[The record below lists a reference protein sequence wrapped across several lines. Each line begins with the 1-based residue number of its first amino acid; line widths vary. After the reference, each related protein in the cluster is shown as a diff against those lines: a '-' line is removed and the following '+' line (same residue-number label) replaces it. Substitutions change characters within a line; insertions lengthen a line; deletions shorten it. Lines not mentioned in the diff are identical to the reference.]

1 MISSERGSEPS
12 QAWPRLRIGADW
24 PAQNVQFRGVPLVQS
39 ASAARWGAR
48 QIYRALK
55 AQILAGAYA
64 SAGKLPSSRA
74 LAAELGV
81 SRTTVTVAYEQLA
94 AEGFIAVRQ
103 GARPVVIV
111 SAQPYTAATVEAP
124 ARPIRLSGYGERA
137 AMTTA
142 WRPPDRPLSTD
153 FRYGHLAPGDF
164 PVLAWKRAMDAIL
177 AQRPAQLAYA
187 DPCGSPRLRAALRDY
202 LWRARML
209 SAEAE
214 RIIIVNGSQQGLD
227 LCARLLLDPGDA
239 FVIEEPC
246 YAMARRVFAST
257 GARAVSIP
265 ADPAG
270 LDTDRLAGVGARLA
284 YVTPSH
290 QFPLGGVLSRDRRLA
305 LLRWARENDALV
317 IEDDYDSEYR
327 YDVDPLPALHALEG
341 GGNVIYLGTISKT
354 LSPSLRI
361 GYLVVPPGLR
371 QAFSAAKLLADRHS
385 PIVEQDALASLL
397 ESGAYEAHVRRSRR
411 RNAQRRQVLLNALLR
426 RFGDAATVEG
436 ADAGLHV
443 VVWLKDVPSALEEA
457 VVAAAAASGL
467 GVYPISPLYAAED
480 NAARRDRAGLVL
492 GYAAL
497 EPRQIERGVD
507 LLDRAIAEVR
517 GGA

>member
-1 MISSERGSEPS
+1 MTRS
-12 QAWPRLRIGADW
+12 
-24 PAQNVQFRGVPLVQS
+24 
-39 ASAARWGAR
+39 GAR
-48 QIYRALK
+48 DICRALRT
-55 AQILAGAYA
+55 QILGGAYA
-64 SAGKLPSSRA
+64 STGKLPSSRA

-81 SRTTVTVAYEQLA
+81 SRTTVTAAYEQLA

-103 GARPVVIV
+103 GARPVVSV
-111 SAQPYTAATVEAP
+111 PAQPAASVRTEAP
-124 ARPIRLSGYGERA
+124 THSIRLSAYGERA
-137 AMTTA
+137 LAATPWCA
-142 WRPPDRPLSTD
+142 PDRPLSID

-164 PVLAWKRAMDAIL
+164 PTLAWKRAMDAIL

-187 DPCGSPRLRAALRDY
+187 DPCGSPRLRAALQGY

-209 SAEAE
+209 RAAPEQ
-214 RIIIVNGSQQGLD
+214 IIIVNGSQQGLD

-257 GARAVSIP
+257 GARPVSIP
-265 ADPAG
+265 TDQAG
-270 LDTDRLAGVGARLA
+270 LDADGLVGVRARLA

-305 LLRWARENDALV
+305 LLRWARKNEAVV

-341 GGNVIYLGTISKT
+341 GANVIYLGTISKT

-361 GYLVVPPGLR
+361 GYLVAPPGLQ

-385 PIVEQDALASLL
+385 PTIEQEALASLL

-411 RNAQRRQVLLNALLR
+411 RNSQRRQVLLDALGR
-426 RFGDAATVEG
+426 RFGDAVAIEG

-443 VVWLKDVPSALEEA
+443 VVWLKDMPRALESA
-457 VVAAAAASGL
+457 VVAAAAACGL

-480 NAARRDRAGLVL
+480 SAVRRDRAGLVL

-497 EPRQIERGVD
+497 EAREIERGVD
-507 LLDRAIAEVR
+507 LLDRAIAEARR
-517 GGA
+517 GA